1 MKDREPLIVGKM
13 TPAFVKA
20 NPDGFSSLLVRTPP
34 LRNNSY
40 FILQIAS
47 HPASLALGCYMHLI
61 GVLLVL
67 LAGNNVLQQ

>member
-1 MKDREPLIVGKM
+1 MKDREPLMVGKM

-47 HPASLALGCYMHLI
+47 HPASLALGCYLPNRSTTSSTSP
-61 GVLLVL
+61 
-67 LAGNNVLQQ
+67 GNNVLQQ

>member
-1 MKDREPLIVGKM
+1 MKDREPLMVGKM

-47 HPASLALGCYMHLI
+47 HPASLVALGCYLHLI

-67 LAGNNVLQQ
+67 AGNNVLQQ